1 MSHKKKSLFNAI
13 ITGSSMVLGMSITEG
28 FKCMA
33 VDIRWWVLSRKKRRL
48 SKVDKI
54 LRADSLTV
62 LGELFMTYI
71 WRNVRSC
78 HLFRDWG
85 LILGIAIWWSAQVA
99 IASVGL
105 TYSVDQLGSIAQ
117 TKQGFVLL
125 PNMTQIFP
133 VGIQDSGST
142 KAQQNTANRLFWEH
156 GFEFRNRFCQQY
168 PPPGTLLSSINALF
182 FWSIDENSGVFVF
195 IDSSPSDPGF
205 ANYTGGPSAMFTNR
219 KINSTYSCLSFP
231 VIGGGNGT
239 VGNLTVLKNSNED
252 SFNVFLPIV
261 PGLDTTTYFT
271 NPVSRCGDGCSIV
284 EAFEASYNT
293 SWYYQCNITVG
304 TVVNAMIPE
313 HEVGLNLRE
322 MASGGIALQ
331 GYGPNSHLPES
342 KQFQVYPSASP
353 YGVPQKGDTDKM
365 GRNIALFAIGVV
377 SMAALY
383 TSHTV
388 NVTGL
393 QPHIGHELKV
403 NHWNLICIIIG
414 LIVGVQGAA
423 FVLTRLRGG

>member
-1 MSHKKKSLFNAI
+1 
-13 ITGSSMVLGMSITEG
+13 
-28 FKCMA
+28 MA
-33 VDIRWWVLSRKKRRL
+33 LSFGP
-48 SKVDKI
+48 D
-54 LRADSLTV
+54 
-62 LGELFMTYI
+62 F
-71 WRNVRSC
+71 
-78 HLFRDWG
+78 
-85 LILGIAIWWSAQVA
+85 
-99 IASVGL
+99 
-105 TYSVDQLGSIAQ
+105 
-117 TKQGFVLL
+117 
-125 PNMTQIFP
+125 
-133 VGIQDSGST
+133 
-142 KAQQNTANRLFWEH
+142 AN
-156 GFEFRNRFCQQY
+156 NI

-284 EAFEASYNT
+284 EAFEASHNT

-353 YGVPQKGDTDKM
+353 YGVPQKGDTDNM

-403 NHWNLICIIIG
+403 NHWNLIWIIMG

-423 FVLTRLRGG
+423 FVLTAFWANRVVVKDESALATARLLRPVLGRLGDEGTTMNGKKICNVLDAGEERRYIYTVPKGSDEPYRVELGDWPRCRSFPEGIYN